1 MGVCNFNQLP
11 QDFSRIDTW
20 GDLTVIVGRGRS
32 LVANS
37 ADSFGWHDSIA
48 LIGVGADRVLMLTV
62 DEGGQ
67 GQILRGV
74 KLLLLLIVG
83 VILVKLKRGI
93 VAWSI

>member
-1 MGVCNFNQLP
+1 MRVCNFNQLP
-11 QDFSRIDTW
+11 QHFSRIDTW
-20 GDLTVIVGRGRS
+20 WDLTVIARGRC
-32 LVANS
+32 LAANS
-37 ADSFGWHDSIA
+37 GDSFRWHDGIA